1 MKCERTTMSII
12 LIVSIALIFAA
23 VPALAQEQAPEVD
36 MEDVETEGGGEE
48 SEKVATV
55 DGEELTMQELEQAAG
70 IQQIMMQMQQNP
82 EFVEFLNTSDEGQE
96 FLDAYKKEQLDSLIE
111 QKLLEMEVEE
121 QEIELTDE
129 EKDEYFDEQ
138 LEMIKQQQGMSE
150 DEILESLEQQDIDS
164 MDEFK
169 DQFLSQQEDNLK
181 VQKLLDEKAGE
192 DIEVNEEELKEY
204 YDDNEIQADFEE
216 VKGQIEDML
225 LQDKYVEQLEE
236 NAEIEKHI

>member
-150 DEILESLEQQDIDS
+150 DEILENLEQQDIDS

-192 DIEVNEEELKEY
+192 DIEVTEEELKEY
-204 YDDNEIQADFEE
+204 YDDNEIQAEFEE